1 VRSGSS
7 SFSEVAGGGVAG
19 GKGGDADGGD
29 GGLAFPL
36 NPFVCGFWTL
46 GYSAR
51 GTMGTPL
58 RVGDDRGVTLSKL
71 CGFSLVWD

>member
-1 VRSGSS
+1 MRSGSS
-7 SFSEVAGGGVAG
+7 SFSEVAAGDVAD

-46 GYSAR
+46 GCSAR
-51 GTMGTPL
+51 RTMGTFL
-58 RVGDDRGVTLSKL
+58 RLGDDRGVTLSKL
-71 CGFSLVWD
+71 CCFSLV